1 MRTGEFVSAL
11 WSAARSVSSGEIK
24 QDKGHR
30 APWKSWSV
38 GCMEIPKRE
47 ERQHR
52 PLIPFKR
59 LWRQVDCADS
69 REIREPRRSW
79 RQLSAAVQ
87 VPGYGRLNGCGMEEA
102 ADDSREHQILAC

>member
-1 MRTGEFVSAL
+1 MNGNTSEGRK
-11 WSAARSVSSGEIK
+11 AA
-24 QDKGHR
+24 DT
-30 APWKSWSV
+30 
-38 GCMEIPKRE
+38 
-47 ERQHR
+47 

-59 LWRQVDCADS
+59 LWRQVNCADS

-102 ADDSREHQILAC
+102 AARYWLADDGGDRCPELEQQKSRHSMFWVAVS